1 MPPKYLPVVFV
12 KVDSSDGEEP
22 PEEKG
27 PPVIRVRP
35 HRRQP
40 PITQWRRLFLKLHRI
55 RKLQRLWGIL
65 GTWLRLSF
73 PQQIRGQL
81 KKLP

>member
-55 RKLQRLWGIL
+55 RMLQRLWGNL
-65 GTWLRLSF
+65 GNWFRQRFT
-73 PQQIRGQL
+73 QEIRGQI